1 MRSAEVVIIG
11 AGPAGISAAVQCRRL
26 GIVPIL
32 LDRTGEPGGLIKN
45 AYLIENYP
53 GLEKPISGPEY
64 VELLK
69 RYIRRF
75 EIPVEKREV
84 LSISSEENIYNIN
97 CNDEIIKAEIV
108 IAATGTEPRR
118 LDIPFDERALEGFVF
133 YEVRN
138 LLNGR
143 RKPGNVLVIGSGE
156 AACDYAMTLA
166 SAGTDVDLFVR
177 GEKLKVHGH
186 LAACIGQTPRIRVSY
201 DVSCLEISALREN
214 TVEIIART
222 KNGKM
227 IKNNFNAVLI
237 AVGRCSAA
245 QSLFTDFDPIIC
257 NSMTSNWPG
266 LFIAGDARFGA
277 LGQLGMAVGD
287 GIRAAIAAVNYLEN
301 I

>member
-1 MRSAEVVIIG
+1 MCSAKIVIIG

>member
-11 AGPAGISAAVQCRRL
+11 AGPAGISAAVQCKRL

-32 LDRTGEPGGLIKN
+32 LDRTGEPGGLVKN

-53 GLEKPISGPEY
+53 GLEKPLNGPEY

-75 EIPVEKREV
+75 EIPVEKRGV
-84 LSISSEENIYNIN
+84 LSISREENSYVLS
-97 CNDEIIKAEIV
+97 CDEDIIKTEAV
-108 IAATGTEPRR
+108 ILATGTEPRR
-118 LDIPFDERALEGFVF
+118 LDIPFDERALEGLVF

-138 LLNGR
+138 LLSGR

-166 SAGTDVDLFVR
+166 SAGADVNLFAR
-177 GEKLKVHGH
+177 GKKLKIRGH
-186 LAACIGQTPRIRVSY
+186 LAAYIGQTPGIRVSY

-245 QSLFTDFDPIIC
+245 QSLFTDD
-257 NSMTSNWPG
+257 NSTTSNWPG
-266 LFIAGDARFGA
+266 LFIAGDARFGS

-287 GIRAAIAAVNYLEN
+287 GIRAAIAAVNYLES

>member
-11 AGPAGISAAVQCRRL
+11 AGPAGISAAVQCKRQ
-26 GIVPIL
+26 GIVPVL
-32 LDRTGEPGGLIKN
+32 LDRTGEPGGLVKN

-84 LSISSEENIYNIN
+84 LSISREENAYVIS
-97 CNDEIIKAEIV
+97 CKNDVIKAETVIV
-108 IAATGTEPRR
+108 ATGTEPRH
-118 LDIPFDERALEGFVF
+118 LDIPLDEDALDGLIF
-133 YEVRN
+133 YEVQN

-143 RKPGNVLVIGSGE
+143 RNPGNVLVIGSGE

-166 SAGTDVDLFVR
+166 SAGANVSIFVR
-177 GEKLKVHGH
+177 GEKLKTRGH
-186 LAACIGQTPRIRVSY
+186 LAAYIANTPGIHVSY
-201 DVSCLEISALREN
+201 DVSCLEISALGEN
-214 TVEIIART
+214 AVKIIART
-222 KNGKM
+222 KNRK
-227 IKNNFNAVLI
+227 IIENNFYAVLI

-245 QSLFTDFDPIIC
+245 QRLFTDD
-257 NSMTSNWPG
+257 NSTTSNRPG

-287 GIRAAIAAVNYLEN
+287 GIRAAIAAVNYLES

>member
-84 LSISSEENIYNIN
+84 LLISREENIYNIN

-133 YEVRN
+133 YEVRS
-138 LLNGR
+138 LLNGLR
-143 RKPGNVLVIGSGE
+143 NPGNVLVIGSGE

-166 SAGTDVDLFVR
+166 SAGVDVSIFVR
-177 GEKLKVHGH
+177 GEILNIRGH
-186 LAACIGQTPRIRVSY
+186 LAAYIANTPTIHVSY
-201 DVSCLEISALREN
+201 DVSCLEISALGEN
-214 TVEIIART
+214 AVKIIART
-222 KNGKM
+222 KEGE
-227 IKNNFNAVLI
+227 ILKNNFDAVLV

-245 QSLFTDFDPIIC
+245 QRLFTDFDPITN
-257 NSMTSNWPG
+257 NSMTSNKPG